1 MQDPKQLLFTIQNAV
16 NRGDC
21 LVFTYK
27 KKDDISFSTRFAK
40 PLSLDTSG
48 TDPFVRTKQRFPME
62 GYRTFKLSRIAE
74 VFRVIP
80 IAEL

>member
-27 KKDDISFSTRFAK
+27 KKDDISVSTRLVK
-40 PLSLDTSG
+40 PLSIDAAGGDAL
-48 TDPFVRTKQRFPME
+48 VRTKQRFPVD
-62 GYRTFKLSRIAE
+62 GFRNFKISRIVEA
-74 VFRVIP
+74 FRVIP